1 MAGKTTRGKDMN
13 QASFLSLAHS
23 KKLRCE
29 VFLDEMERAIPWG
42 KYIEL
47 LKPFYKKAGLVGR
60 DKKELELMLKIYF
73 LQQWYNLSDPTAEES
88 IYDRISFQ
96 KFLGIDLLGQTVP
109 DETTILNFRHFL
121 EEHGLTE
128 KLFKLTG
135 DILAKCGY
143 ILKKG
148 TIVDATIISAPSST
162 KNEAGKRDE
171 EMRSTQKH
179 GQWYFGMKAHAGVDA
194 DSGVVH
200 TVTNSSA
207 NEHDKTKMDDLL
219 HGEEKAVFGDKG
231 YYDEEEKRKAR
242 KAGIF
247 WGVLDKGKRGSALS
261 SSQEKR
267 NLKLS
272 SIRAK
277 VEHPF
282 RVLKCQWKFTKVRYK
297 GLYKN
302 ACQIFTLFMLAN
314 IYMLRKKLI
323 LAT

>member
-1 MAGKTTRGKDMN
+1 MN

-29 VFLDEMERAIPWG
+29 EFLNEMEKAIPWEE
-42 KYIEL
+42 YVEL
-47 LKPFYKKAGLVGR
+47 LEPHYRKRGSVGR
-60 DKKELELMLKIYF
+60 DKKELQMMLKIYF
-73 LQQWYNLSDPTAEES
+73 LQQWYNLSDPLAEES

-96 KFLGIDLLGQTVP
+96 KFLGIDLLGQEVP

-121 EEHGLTE
+121 EEYKLAE
-128 KLFKLTG
+128 RLFKLTG
-135 DILAKCGY
+135 EILEEKGF
-143 ILKKG
+143 ILRKG

-162 KNEAGKRDE
+162 KNSAGKRDE
-171 EMRSTQKH
+171 EMRSTKKH
-179 GQWYFGMKAHAGVDA
+179 GQWYFGMKAHIGVDA
-194 DSGVVH
+194 CSGAVH
-200 TVTNSSA
+200 TVGNTSA
-207 NEHDKTKMDDLL
+207 NEHDKTKMSEML
-219 HGEEKAVFGDKG
+219 HGEEYAVFGDKG
-231 YYDEEEKRKAR
+231 YYDEKEKRKAR

-247 WGVLDKGKRGSALS
+247 WGVLDKGKKNSPLS
-261 SSQEKR
+261 SSQERR
-267 NLKLS
+267 NIKMS

-282 RVLKCQWKFTKVRYK
+282 RILKCQWKFTKVRYK

>member
-1 MAGKTTRGKDMN
+1 MN
-13 QASFLSLAHS
+13 QASFLSLAHH

-29 VFLDEMERAIPWG
+29 SFLDEMNKAIPWSE
-42 KYIEL
+42 YINL
-47 LKPFYKKAGLVGR
+47 LEPRYRKAGKVGR

-73 LQQWYNLSDPTAEES
+73 LQQWYNLSDPAVEEA

-96 KFLGIDLLGQTVP
+96 KFLGIDLMGQEVP

-121 EEHGLTE
+121 ELHGLTK
-128 KLFKLTG
+128 KLFDKTR
-135 DILAKCGY
+135 DILEDRGY
-143 ILKKG
+143 ILKRG

-162 KNEAGKRDE
+162 KNQTGKRDE
-171 EMRSTQKH
+171 EMRSTKKH

-200 TVTNSSA
+200 TLETGSA
-207 NEHDKTKMDDLL
+207 NEHDKKRLAELL
-219 HGEEKAVFGDKG
+219 HGEERAIFGDKG
-231 YYDEEEKRKAR
+231 YYDDNLKRGAR

-247 WGVLDKGKRGSALS
+247 WGVLDKGRRKKPLS
-261 SSQEKR
+261 LSQEKR
-267 NLKLS
+267 NLKMS

-282 RVLKCQWKFTKVRYK
+282 RILKCQWKFVKVKYR

-302 ACQIFTLFMLAN
+302 TCQMFSLFMLAN
-314 IYMLRKKLI
+314 IYMLRRE
-323 LAT
+323 LAATA

>member
-1 MAGKTTRGKDMN
+1 MN

-29 VFLDEMERAIPWG
+29 FFLDEMGKAIPWS

-47 LKPFYKKAGLVGR
+47 LRPYYKKAGLVGR

-73 LQQWYNLSDPTAEES
+73 LQQWYNLSDPGAEEA

-121 EEHGLTE
+121 EEYKLTE
-128 KLFKLTG
+128 QLFKLTG
-135 DILAKCGY
+135 KVLEGRGY

-148 TIVDATIISAPSST
+148 TIVDATIITAPSST
-162 KNEAGKRDE
+162 KNESGKRDE
-171 EMRSTQKH
+171 EMRSTKKH

-200 TVTNSSA
+200 TVETTSA
-207 NEHDKTKMDDLL
+207 NEHDKTKFGNLL
-219 HGEEKAVFGDKG
+219 HGGERALFGDKG
-231 YYDEEEKRKAR
+231 YFDDKLKKQYRRD
-242 KAGIF
+242 GIY
-247 WGVLDKGKRGSALS
+247 WGILDKGKRNRKLS

-267 NLKLS
+267 NLKMS

-282 RVLKCQWKFTKVRYK
+282 RILKCQWKFTKVRYK

-302 ACQIFTLFMLAN
+302 ACQVFTLFMLAN

-323 LAT
+323 LEV